1 MQFNSNDIN
10 KGMIILCIKIFYLNI
25 FAASYHSNLFD
36 VEIDVLL
43 KNNMIAN
50 IDNGE

>member
-1 MQFNSNDIN
+1 MSISPLYIV

-25 FAASYHSNLFD
+25 FAALYHSNLFD

-43 KNNMIAN
+43 KNNLIAN